1 MIFLKILSIIALI
14 SLSFIFLNKSKANS
28 EVSYVID
35 KDKHECKFISGN
47 QKILLAGPEEGT
59 YFFFPCFHFESKYEA
74 KTPKKY
80 FVSEL
85 LLAPTPRENAIYVR
99 AIEMLN
105 NKKFKDDKDL
115 SYLLGLCIPLKKG
128 GNEQLISTILKNKEN
143 YKKLCDMESGYLTLD
158 KKTFFYDRKNN
169 QFSIR
174 KSYLI
179 KGDKVAVSDYFF
191 EKNILWL
198 FVSYNDSTKKWIQ
211 YKI

>member
-85 LLAPTPRENAIYVR
+85 L
-99 AIEMLN
+99 
-105 NKKFKDDKDL
+105 DL
-115 SYLLGLCIPLKKG
+115 Y
-128 GNEQLISTILKNKEN
+128 N
-143 YKKLCDMESGYLTLD
+143 YS
-158 KKTFFYDRKNN
+158 
-169 QFSIR
+169 
-174 KSYLI
+174 
-179 KGDKVAVSDYFF
+179 V
-191 EKNILWL
+191 
-198 FVSYNDSTKKWIQ
+198 
-211 YKI
+211 